1 MGKGPTP
8 RSIIYIYSEGGEQ
21 AKPHS
26 HTHHLFAGWVR
37 GQPPGQLYIYIQRE
51 VNKQNPILTP
61 ITYSLDGQGPN
72 PHLIYL
78 DICHRPPRIQPSVGF
93 IYIFCA
99 EGEGGIFVII
109 YWLRNNATHCPKN

>member
-1 MGKGPTP
+1 MHVC
-8 RSIIYIYSEGGEQ
+8 IYIYIQREVNEQ
-21 AKPHS
+21 NAILTPITYS
-26 HTHHLFAGWVR
+26 LD
-37 GQPPGQLYIYIQRE
+37 GQGANPQVNYIYIQRE

-72 PHLIYL
+72 PHLNYL
-78 DICHRPPRIQPSVGF
+78 DICHRPPCIQPSVGF